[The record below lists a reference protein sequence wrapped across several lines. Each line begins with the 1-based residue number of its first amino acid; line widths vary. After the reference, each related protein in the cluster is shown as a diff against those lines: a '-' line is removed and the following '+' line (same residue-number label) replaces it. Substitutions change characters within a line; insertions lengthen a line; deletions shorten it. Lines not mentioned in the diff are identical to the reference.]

1 MVDAVQQRD
10 RALVDRAEQLNRLSR
25 YLGSVLDTLRDG
37 LVVVEDGIVTLANP
51 AAQSGWQIDR
61 DHPPAPALAALL
73 AAPGARELHSPDGR
87 TFQVRVTPFGDGG
100 QIAVLADITE
110 AVEAKERLARSE
122 RLALVGQMLAQI
134 THEVRNPLNALSLNA
149 EMLADELGDLDPERH
164 TEAWDLLGT
173 VSGEIDRL
181 TQVTAHYLQLARRP
195 PAQLVP
201 TSITDVVGDVARLL
215 AAELKGQGVTLTL
228 DVTELPPQRVD
239 GNQLRQA
246 LLNVVRNAV
255 DAGAQGLRL
264 VVTSRVR
271 DVGVSLADDGPGMT
285 AEQIDRATDPFFSTK
300 ATGTGLGLAITRQ
313 ILEDHGGE
321 VEIESEL
328 GRGTTVSL
336 VFPRRDA
343 TEDP

>member
-1 MVDAVQQRD
+1 
-10 RALVDRAEQLNRLSR
+10 
-25 YLGSVLDTLRDG
+25 
-37 LVVVEDGIVTLANP
+37 
-51 AAQSGWQIDR
+51 
-61 DHPPAPALAALL
+61 
-73 AAPGARELHSPDGR
+73 
-87 TFQVRVTPFGDGG
+87 
-100 QIAVLADITE
+100 
-110 AVEAKERLARSE
+110 
-122 RLALVGQMLAQI
+122 
-134 THEVRNPLNALSLNA
+134 
-149 EMLADELGDLDPERH
+149 
-164 TEAWDLLGT
+164 
-173 VSGEIDRL
+173 
-181 TQVTAHYLQLARRP
+181 
-195 PAQLVP
+195 
-201 TSITDVVGDVARLL
+201 
-215 AAELKGQGVTLTL
+215 VTLTL